1 MIHILETE
9 PTHDLELRWRRL
21 KWQWLGRY
29 LKGFEEEIAYI
40 YIYEKNFMGMNNIVY
55 SILDLET
62 NKRELLDIR
71 EGKWGIKSGV
81 VWFDELYKNTIFFIS
96 MQTT

>member
-1 MIHILETE
+1 
-9 PTHDLELRWRRL
+9 
-21 KWQWLGRY
+21 
-29 LKGFEEEIAYI
+29 
-40 YIYEKNFMGMNNIVY
+40 MGMNNIVY

-81 VWFDELYKNTIFFIS
+81 VWLVIQEHNFFH
-96 MQTT
+96 

>member
-1 MIHILETE
+1 
-9 PTHDLELRWRRL
+9 
-21 KWQWLGRY
+21 
-29 LKGFEEEIAYI
+29 
-40 YIYEKNFMGMNNIVY
+40 MGMNNIVY

-81 VWFDELYKNTIFFIS
+81 VWFDELYKNTIFFH
-96 MQTT
+96 

>member
-1 MIHILETE
+1 
-9 PTHDLELRWRRL
+9 
-21 KWQWLGRY
+21 
-29 LKGFEEEIAYI
+29 
-40 YIYEKNFMGMNNIVY
+40 MGMNNIVY

-62 NKRELLDIR
+62 NKRELIDIR